1 MYHQITIKKKEI
13 MATTVINTERELKDF
28 VSKNRKNIT
37 NINGVQFNE
46 MYPMMDVTNKHA
58 SYYDVES
65 QGNKFLYAPFKIEF
79 NA

>member
-1 MYHQITIKKKEI
+1 

-46 MYPMMDVTNKHA
+46 MYQMMDVTNKHA
-58 SYYDVES
+58 CYYDVEL
-65 QGNKFLYAPFKIEF
+65 QGNKLLYAPFKIEF
-79 NA
+79 DA

>member
-1 MYHQITIKKKEI
+1 

-37 NINGVQFNE
+37 NINGLQFNE

>member
-1 MYHQITIKKKEI
+1 MTTI
-13 MATTVINTERELKDF
+13 VINTERELKVF

-37 NINGVQFNE
+37 KINGVQFNE
-46 MYPMMDVTNKHA
+46 MYPMMDITNKHA

-79 NA
+79 NS